1 MNLKASKNIFQI
13 PQAEK
18 YLQVLL
24 PRLEE
29 KRFRSFTTII
39 FSLFTLSFFG
49 IFAIAPTLSTITDLK
64 KQISDSEFVNQ
75 QLQQKITNLAQLQ
88 VQYKKIQPDLP
99 VIYNA
104 IPQDPEVTEL
114 VGELQSVTKNSNVSL
129 TNLQTLPVDISNNS
143 SSSYNSFTFTLD
155 IAGSYSQIQTF
166 LKLLTNF
173 NRIVTIDA
181 LALTKPLSQSDGYSL
196 SVRGKAY
203 FLANQ

>member
-1 MNLKASKNIFQI
+1 MNLKANKNIFQI

-29 KRFRSFTTII
+29 KRFHSFTTII
-39 FSLFTLSFFG
+39 FSLFTFSFFG

-75 QLQQKITNLAQLQ
+75 QLQQKIANLTQLQ
-88 VQYKKIQPDLP
+88 VQYKNLQPDLP
-99 VIYNA
+99 IVYGA
-104 IPQDPEVTEL
+104 IPQDPQVTQL
-114 VGELQSVTKNSNVSL
+114 VGELQSVAKNTNVTL
-129 TNLQTLPVDISNNS
+129 TNIQTLPVDISAKS
-143 SSSYNSFTFTLD
+143 SASYNSFTFTID
-155 IAGSYSQIQTF
+155 VAGTYSQVQAF
-166 LKLLTNF
+166 LQLLTNF

-196 SVRGKAY
+196 SVRGKVY
-203 FLANQ
+203 FVGN